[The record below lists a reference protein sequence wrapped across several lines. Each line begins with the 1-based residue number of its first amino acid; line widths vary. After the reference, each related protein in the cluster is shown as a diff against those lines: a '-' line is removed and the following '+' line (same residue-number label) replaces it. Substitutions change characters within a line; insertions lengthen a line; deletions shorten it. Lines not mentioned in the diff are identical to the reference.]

1 MRVAQRTSDT
11 LVIQEGAGTNVL
23 IGSVSVLIGAVGALI
38 GWTRGPALFLLIG
51 PIFLLYG
58 LKVLL
63 FNRTKAH
70 RFERE
75 RGRLAIDSKGLFTF
89 GSRELPFDSIADIVL
104 EEIRK
109 AGSAPSY
116 YVYYVTKQGE
126 RIIWADS
133 YDGSKENTLECFN
146 AAREFLRMGEPKDSK
161 A

>member
-11 LVIQEGAGTNVL
+11 LVIEEGTGTNVI
-23 IGSVSVLIGAVGALI
+23 IGSFSIVIGAVGALV
-38 GWTRGPALFLLIG
+38 GWTRGLTLFLIIG

-70 RFERE
+70 RFERQ
-75 RGRLAIDSKGLFTF
+75 RGMLAIDSKGLLGS
-89 GSRELPFDSIADIVL
+89 GSRELPLDSIADIVL

-133 YDGSKENTLECFN
+133 YDGSKENTRECFN
-146 AAREFLRMGEPKDSK
+146 AAREFLGMGEPQDSK
-161 A
+161 P